1 MTPNDPYYS
10 RQWHFDLLGDIEAIW
25 AEFDGT
31 GVNVGIFDDG
41 VEQTHV
47 DLRDNYNESLEY
59 QGDDGEPNTTYDGHG
74 TSVAGIIAASNND
87 TGGVGVAWGAQI
99 TGMDFINDYVD
110 LAYISAFDV
119 TNHSWGY
126 GSDFLDYGDI
136 GDIGSQLYWEARDFQ
151 AGVDDG
157 RGGLGSIAVKAAGNE
172 AANAQGEGLNSAHT
186 VITVG
191 ALDQFGRVQD
201 YSNFGHNLLV
211 SAGAAAYTTDRSG
224 GDGYNGDNETDFGIF
239 DPLQDLGMTS
249 QFGGTSAATP
259 VVSGVV
265 ALMLQANEGLGWR
278 DVQNILAVSAAHT
291 GSRYGSLGFGDEVG
305 RWDWTDSGT
314 WNGGGMTFHQSYGF
328 GSLDAFA
335 AVRMAEFWSLMQ
347 DGART
352 STNEVS
358 RIYYD
363 TDPVQY
369 VYDFE
374 SVESTITVTED
385 MDIEHIYLTVDWYH
399 GSNRQVEITLIAPD
413 GTESLVFDGDASGYF
428 SDDWTFGLRNY
439 LGQSS
444 VGDWTVRITDTGS
457 GYSGRLDSV
466 NIEFVG
472 NAASTDTRWDFT
484 DDFLT
489 LAGLETGRRAL
500 DDTDGGADWINMAAI
515 TGDISVELVQSGV
528 LRVDGA
534 GWVTLGAGQIENMV
548 AGDGDDRITGN
559 ASANHLEGARGHDML
574 FGMDGADTLGGGQ
587 GNDKL
592 FGDAFDVGQTDVSAE
607 VYRLYHATLGRGP
620 DGAGHYSWTWKIVE
634 GSHTLESVTDGFIAS
649 AEFQRTYGA
658 ADNAAFVSLLFNNV
672 LDRDPGAGAQGWINA
687 LDDGRLTRAEVVLG
701 FSNSAEF
708 IAGTRGAARD
718 FIEARSEAAWT
729 DDVFRLYQATLDR
742 APDANGL
749 ANWMGQLGSGRAYLD
764 VVTGFVASTEF
775 QRTYGAT
782 DNAAF
787 VTLLYDNVLDRLP
800 DVGGLASWVDRL
812 DSGALTRQQ
821 VVRGFAQS
829 AEFIAS
835 TSDDV
840 VAYMR
845 SLGVDDT
852 LSGGR
857 GTNALYGGAGA
868 DKFVFDVA
876 DTGTTTVHDFE
887 AWDWLELDGFGFASA
902 AQALDAFTQQGDDVV
917 FDHSGVH
924 IVLADTD
931 LSMLSQGSLLI

>member
-10 RQWHFDLLGDIEAIW
+10 RQWHFDLLGDIETIW

-41 VEQTHV
+41 VEQDHV

-59 QGDDGEPNTTYDGHG
+59 YADDGEPNTTYDGHG

-126 GSDFLDYGDI
+126 GSDFLGYGDI
-136 GDIGSQLYWEARDFQ
+136 GDIGSQLYLESLDFQ
-151 AGVDDG
+151 NGVDVG

-191 ALDQFGRVQD
+191 ALDRFGRVQD
-201 YSNFGHNLLV
+201 YSNYGHNLLV

-224 GDGYNGDNETDFGIF
+224 GDGYNGDNEWAFGIS

-265 ALMLQANEGLGWR
+265 ALMLQANDGLGWR

-291 GSRYGSLGFGDEVG
+291 GSRYGSSGFGDEVG

-328 GSLDAFA
+328 GSIDAFA

-352 STNEVS
+352 SSNEIS
-358 RIYYD
+358 RTYSGN
-363 TDPVQY
+363 DPVKY
-369 VYDFE
+369 VYDYQ

-385 MDIEHIYLTVDWYH
+385 LDIEHIYLTVDWYH
-399 GSNRQVEITLIAPD
+399 GSNSQVEITLIAPD
-413 GTESLVFDGDASGYF
+413 GTESLVFDGDTWGSF

-439 LGQSS
+439 LGQSA
-444 VGDWTVRITDTGS
+444 VGDWTVRITDTGYGS
-457 GYSGRLDSV
+457 TGRLDSF

-489 LAGLETGRRAL
+489 LAGLESDRRAL

-515 TGDISVELVQSGV
+515 TGDISVTLVQDGV
-528 LRVDGA
+528 LSVDGTS
-534 GWVTLGAGQIENMV
+534 WVTLGAGQIENMV

-559 ASANHLEGARGHDML
+559 AGANHLVGARGNDML
-574 FGMDGADTLGGGQ
+574 TGMDGADTLSGGQ

-592 FGDAFDVGQTDVSAE
+592 FGDQFNVGQTDVSAE

-634 GSHTLESVTDGFIAS
+634 GSHTLESVADGFIAS
-649 AEFQRTYGA
+649 AEFQRTYG
-658 ADNAAFVSLLFNNV
+658 D
-672 LDRDPGAGAQGWINA
+672 
-687 LDDGRLTRAEVVLG
+687 
-701 FSNSAEF
+701 
-708 IAGTRGAARD
+708 
-718 FIEARSEAAWT
+718 
-729 DDVFRLYQATLDR
+729 
-742 APDANGL
+742 
-749 ANWMGQLGSGRAYLD
+749 
-764 VVTGFVASTEF
+764 
-775 QRTYGAT
+775 T
-782 DNAAF
+782 DNTAF

-800 DVGGLASWVDRL
+800 DMAGLASWVDRL

-829 AEFIAS
+829 VEFINS
-835 TSDDV
+835 TADDV

-845 SLGVDDT
+845 GLGVDDT
-852 LSGGR
+852 LNGGR

-868 DKFVFDVA
+868 DKFVFEAA
-876 DTGTTTVHDFE
+876 DNGTTTVHDFE
-887 AWDWLELDGFGFASA
+887 AWDWLELDGFGFAST
-902 AQALDAFTQQGDDVV
+902 AQALAAFTQQGDDVV
-917 FDHSGVH
+917 FTHSGVH

-931 LSMLSQGSLLI
+931 LSLLTQDSVLI